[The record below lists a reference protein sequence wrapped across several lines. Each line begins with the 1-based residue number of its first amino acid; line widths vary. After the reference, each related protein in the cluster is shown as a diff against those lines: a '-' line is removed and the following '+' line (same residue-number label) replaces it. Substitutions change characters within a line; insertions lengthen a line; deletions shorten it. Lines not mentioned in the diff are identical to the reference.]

1 MLSFR
6 CLIFTAEQ
14 VYWECQ
20 DAAWCEEAVWE
31 SPDHA
36 TLYRHCFSDDRTE
49 LRQPWC
55 HKPGVDKVIN
65 QASFDNIYRAVAQ
78 VYSGRKL
85 SFASDT
91 LNAFQG
97 ILQQLQKGFDVDL
110 LWGLPVKYIE
120 DALAWQAEFG
130 MLTRNTSKQLIIR
143 ANGKSSHVPFPSW
156 SWVGWVGRASLGT
169 DNASFRDLP
178 PVIVFYK
185 ISENAEPEELFP
197 CNSKQQQRRID
208 LDQVAPPWL
217 DASNTL
223 ITPDL
228 LPDHVLEG
236 PLASAILCFWTSIAR
251 LEVTYRP
258 GTPTTNEEKAMSHF
272 LEVEQEG
279 YRFSA
284 RNLQTS
290 FVEAGYYD
298 FAVFRRDVFR
308 SEKFGDEIDLNAFCL
323 VWDDDVAYRIGMVE
337 VKEEQWMRLNREWR
351 PIVLG

>member
-20 DAAWCEEAVWE
+20 EATWCEEAFWE

-36 TLYRHCFSDDRTE
+36 SLHRHSFSDDHIE

-55 HKPGVDKVIN
+55 HKPGVEKAIN
-65 QASFDNIYRAVAQ
+65 DAAFKDLYRAVAQ

-97 ILQQLQKGFDVDL
+97 ILQQLQKGFDVDF
-110 LWGLPVKYIE
+110 LWGLPVNYIE

-130 MLTRNTSKQLIIR
+130 ILMRNTSKQLIIR
-143 ANGKSSHVPFPSW
+143 ANGKSSQVPFPSW

-169 DNASFRDLP
+169 DNASFRELP
-178 PVIVFYK
+178 PIIVFYK
-185 ISENAEPEELFP
+185 IGENSEPEEIFSP
-197 CNSKQQQRRID
+197 SSKQQQRRIE

-217 DASNTL
+217 DTSSTQ
-223 ITPDL
+223 ITHDL
-228 LPDHVLEG
+228 LPNHVLEG
-236 PLASAILCFWTSIAR
+236 PLASTVLCFWTSVAR
-251 LEVTYRP
+251 LEVIYRP
-258 GTPTTNEEKAMSHF
+258 STPTTNEEKAMSHF

-279 YRFSA
+279 YCFSA

-290 FVEAGYYD
+290 FVEPGYYD
-298 FAVFRRDVFR
+298 FAVFRREVFHHQIYA
-308 SEKFGDEIDLNAFCL
+308 EEISLNAFCI
-323 VWDDDVAYRIGMVE
+323 VWDNDVAYRIGLVE
-337 VKEEQWMRLNREWR
+337 VKEEQWMRLKKEWR
-351 PIVLG
+351 PVVLG